1 VTSLCPLVHD
11 EDAEVE
17 YGLAVCRSHARA
29 TQSAVVQLPG
39 LHADLTYRLITTGA
53 SLTGMPH
60 APSKDPGI
68 SLDHRVVQCRSDIRN
83 VLATWARH
91 VVEERQVHPPTD
103 RIYAISL
110 FLAGHVTWLLSQA
123 YGPAFCL
130 DMVGPWETA
139 KMLIQP
145 NASRTFTVG
154 PCPEPECT
162 GTLVARL
169 RPQDSL
175 LPAVVVCDHS
185 PLEDDGTLS
194 HAWTADKWLTLG
206 RKIRRTEP

>member
-11 EDAEVE
+11 QDAETDR
-17 YGLAVCRSHARA
+17 GLAVCRAHARA
-29 TQSAVVQLPG
+29 TQSAVMQLPG
-39 LHADLTYRLITTGA
+39 LHGDLTYRLITTGA

-68 SLDHRVVQCRSDIRN
+68 SLDHRVVQCRSDIAN
-83 VLATWARH
+83 VLSTWARH

-110 FLAGHVTWLLSQA
+110 FLGGHVTWLLSQA

-139 KMLIQP
+139 KRLIHP
-145 NASRTFTVG
+145 NASRAFNVAS
-154 PCPEPECT
+154 CPEEGCT
-162 GTLVARL
+162 GTLVALL

-175 LPAVVVCDHS
+175 LPAQVTCDCS
-185 PLEDDGTLS
+185 PADEDGTLLHS
-194 HAWTADKWLTLG
+194 WTADKWLTLG
-206 RKIRRTEP
+206 RKIRRIEP